1 MDDTLDYK
9 RGRTTNTD
17 IALEFLRRT
26 FGGKQTS
33 SPTVHGTDGDN
44 TSVEVLSSD
53 DHVCRLTFSKEGWER
68 LHEVGMLIGT
78 TEPSQIIRRALAT
91 LWLVA
96 SGQCELIDKTTGK
109 QTKIPA

>member
-1 MDDTLDYK
+1 MGDPLFNK
-9 RGRTTNTD
+9 RGRVTNTD
-17 IALEFLRRT
+17 TALEFLRRT
-26 FGGKQTS
+26 FGGEQS
-33 SPTVHGTDGDN
+33 SAPTVHAVDHAN
-44 TSVEVLSSD
+44 EEVMISD